1 LIERM
6 PPVPNESNPELRPA
20 MVSVEPQD
28 IENLLSLNPKIKPYA
43 NAVPSAVT
51 KKVKKHWKRNEDK
64 AENLKCNSCSPL
76 YKNFDDIKHT
86 TLSERGALREAAR
99 CLKCADAPCQK
110 SCPTQLD
117 VKSFIGSISTKNY
130 YGAAKAI
137 LSDNPLGLTCGMVCP
152 TSDLCVGGCNLA
164 AAEEGAINIGGL
176 QQFAVEMFKKMKI
189 SQVLPPDVPNP
200 LPESYKSKI
209 AMLGCGPAS
218 ISAATFLGR
227 LGYTDITIYEKS
239 DYLGGLNTSE
249 LPAYRLPYDVIN
261 FEIDLMKDLGVK
273 IVNGRALSTEDLT
286 VSSLRKEG
294 NDVVFIGIGNPD
306 AKTIPMF
313 NGLTE
318 EQGYYTSKA
327 FLPKVSRASKPGMC
341 GCKTSKL
348 PEIFGTVIVL
358 GAGDTAFDCATSALR
373 CGARRVFV
381 VFRKGFINIRAVPE
395 EAELAKQEKC
405 EFVPFLSPQEVVMKN
420 GRIGGLKF
428 FRTEQDDDG
437 HWLEDSEQPTKLKC
451 DFVISAFGSGLY
463 DAKVK
468 EAMAPLKMNRWGTP
482 EVDTNTME
490 TSEPDVFCGGD
501 LAGVAETAV
510 EAVNDGKI
518 AAWSIHRYIQQQS
531 NVKVDSTPRLPK
543 FYTAMDQV
551 DISVEV
557 CGIKFLNPYGLASA
571 PPATTC
577 GMIRRGFEAGW
588 GFAVTKTYGLDKDI
602 VTNVAP
608 RIVRGTTSGHN
619 YGPGQGAFLNIELI
633 SEKTA
638 AYWTQGVTELKKDF
652 PEHVILASIMASYCK
667 EDWQE
672 LAIGAEAAGS
682 DGLEL
687 NLSCPHGMGER
698 GMGLACGQN
707 PDMVRNICSWVKE
720 VTSLPVFAKMT
731 PNVTNIVS
739 IATAAKE
746 GGADGVTAINTVS
759 GLMGLNMKGVA
770 WPSVGKSKKTTYGG
784 VSGNAVKPMA
794 LKAVSSI
801 AKALPGFPI
810 LATGG
815 IDSADVTMQ
824 FLLAGASV
832 MQVSSAIQNQDFTVV
847 DDYITGLKA
856 LLYLS
861 QVEGL
866 EEWDGQSPP
875 TARTQ
880 KGKAVLSVSD
890 VIGKS
895 LPNFGHYAKEK
906 AELIAQ
912 KKAAAD
918 LYAPS
923 QLPQQNRP
931 ENKLKS
937 LPPKV
942 AEVIGRALDKIGS
955 YSDLD
960 NREHVVALI
969 DPEMCIN
976 CGKCYMTCNDTGYQA
991 IEFDP
996 ETHLPTVKNDACTGC
1011 TLCYSVCPII
1021 ECIQMVP
1028 REGLY
1033 EPSRG
1038 IKLSSDW
1045 KPRLPDMQLRKD
1057 QAVVQ

>member
-1 LIERM
+1 M
-6 PPVPNESNPELRPA
+6 P
-20 MVSVEPQD
+20 MVSKEPRD
-28 IENLLSLNPKIKPYA
+28 IENLLNLNPKIKPYA

-51 KKVKKHWKRNEDK
+51 KKAKKHWKRNEDK
-64 AENLKCNSCSPL
+64 AENLSCNSCDPL
-76 YKNFDDIKHT
+76 YNNFEDIKHT

-117 VKSFIGSISTKNY
+117 VKSFIGSIATKNY

-189 SQVLPPDVPNP
+189 SQVLPPTVPTP
-200 LPESYKSKI
+200 LPESYKTKI
-209 AMLGCGPAS
+209 ALLGCGPAS

-227 LGYTDITIYEKS
+227 LGYCDITIYEKE
-239 DYLGGLNTSE
+239 DYFGGLNTSE
-249 LPAYRLPYDVIN
+249 LPAYRLPYDIVN
-261 FEIDLMKDLGVK
+261 FEIELMKDLGVK
-273 IVNGRALSTEDLT
+273 IETGRYLSTDDLT
-286 VSSLRKEG
+286 LEG
-294 NDVVFIGIGNPD
+294 LKKDGFGAVFIGIGNPEP
-306 AKTIPMF
+306 KTLDMF
-313 NGLTE
+313 GGLTE
-318 EQGYYTSKA
+318 ATGYYTSKS

-341 GCKTSKL
+341 ACKSEL
-348 PEIFGTVIVL
+348 PQLYGTVIVL

-405 EFVPFLSPQEVVMKN
+405 EFVPFMSPQEVITKN
-420 GRIGGLKF
+420 GRVAGIKF
-428 FRTEQDDDG
+428 FRTEQNDDG
-437 HWLEDSEQPTKLKC
+437 KWIEDEEQPNKLKC
-451 DFVISAFGSGLY
+451 DFIISAFGSGLY
-463 DAKVK
+463 DPKVK
-468 EAMAPLKMNRWGTP
+468 EAMAPLVFNRWGTP
-482 EVDTNTME
+482 DVDTQNMS
-490 TSEPDVFCGGD
+490 TSVPWVYCGGD

-510 EAVNDGKI
+510 EAVNDGKV
-518 AAWSIHRYIQQQS
+518 ASWGLHTYLQSIHNI
-531 NVKVDSTPRLPK
+531 KVDPEPQLPK
-543 FYTAMDQV
+543 FYTDIDNV

-557 CGIKFLNPYGLASA
+557 CGIRFPNPYGLASA

-588 GFAVTKTYGLDKDI
+588 GFAVTKTFSLDKDI

-608 RIVRGTTSGHN
+608 RIVRGTTSGHSF
-619 YGPGQGAFLNIELI
+619 GPGQSSFLNIELI

-638 AYWTQGVTELKKDF
+638 QYWCQGVTELKADF
-652 PEHVILASIMASYCK
+652 PDCVVISSIMCSFTK

-672 LAIGAEAAGS
+672 LAIMAQNSGADA
-682 DGLEL
+682 LEL

-698 GMGLACGQN
+698 GMGLACGQD
-707 PDMVRNICSWVKE
+707 PVMVKSICQWVRE
-720 VTSLPVFAKMT
+720 VTTIPFFAKMT
-731 PNVTNIVS
+731 PNVTNIVN

-759 GLMGLNMKGVA
+759 GLMGLNMKGEP
-770 WPSVGKSKKTTYGG
+770 WPAVGTVKKTTYGG

-794 LKAVSSI
+794 LKAVSAI

-815 IDSADVTMQ
+815 IDSAEVTMQ
-824 FLLAGASV
+824 FLYVGASV
-832 MQVSSAIQNQDFTVV
+832 MQVSSAIQNQDFTVI

-856 LLYLS
+856 LLYL
-861 QVEGL
+861 QTLEGVED
-866 EEWDGQSPP
+866 WDGQSPP
-875 TARTQ
+875 TAKTQ
-880 KGKAVLSVSD
+880 KGKPIASVNSL
-890 VIGKS
+890 IGRD
-895 LPNFGHYAKEK
+895 LPAFGPYAKER
-906 AELIAQ
+906 AELVAGL
-912 KKAAAD
+912 KKTED
-918 LYAPS
+918 L
-923 QLPQQNRP
+923 LDKKLEEVRP
-931 ENKLKS
+931 ANKLKS

-942 AEVIGRALDKIGS
+942 AEVIGRALDKIGK

-960 NREHVVALI
+960 NREHVIALI
-969 DPEMCIN
+969 DPDMCIN

-991 IEFDP
+991 IEFDSL
-996 ETHLPTVKNDACTGC
+996 THLPRVIESACTGC

-1033 EPSRG
+1033 VPKRG
-1038 IKLSSDW
+1038 IDLGEGW
-1045 KPRLPDMQLRKD
+1045 KPRLPDLQLRAKLD
-1057 QAVVQ
+1057 AAIVQ